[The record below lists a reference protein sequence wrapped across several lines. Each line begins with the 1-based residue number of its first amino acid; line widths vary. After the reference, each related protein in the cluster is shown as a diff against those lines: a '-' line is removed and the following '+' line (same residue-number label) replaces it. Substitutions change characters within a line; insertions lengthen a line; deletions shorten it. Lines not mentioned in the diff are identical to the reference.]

1 MKRNTRISPLKMR
14 QAQFHRAARH
24 MGHIKRGLID
34 YFLRPNRTI
43 AMTFPIEMD
52 DGSVRVFRGYRTL
65 HSSILGPGKGGIRY
79 HPKVTMREVESLATL
94 MTWKCALIGV
104 PFGGAKGGVTCD
116 VKTLSTGE
124 LRRMT
129 RRYVAELGDNI
140 GPHTDV
146 PAPDLYTNAQTMAWV
161 YDTYQAMH
169 GGENNLPVV
178 TGKPLDLG
186 GAPGREEA
194 TGRGTFAALE
204 RALELDP
211 LSGGR
216 RLDGASVVVQGYGE
230 VGRTVARLCREAGA
244 RVIAISDSGGGVIAS
259 GVGGLDLD
267 IVSRHKAGA
276 GSVVGCPDTTTIS
289 NDELLALECDILIP
303 AALGEQIHAGN
314 ADAVRAQLIVEAA
327 NAPVTPQADRLLQD
341 RGVRVL
347 PDILVNSGGVVVS
360 YFEWVQN
367 LRNERWSLE
376 ETNLKL
382 DERMRDRTGRVVE
395 RLGAMEAQLGRRDRP
410 ADLRTAALAIAIE
423 RLAEVTLERGIWP

>member
-104 PFGGAKGGVTCD
+104 PFGGAKGGITCD
-116 VKTLSTGE
+116 VKTLSSGE

-140 GPHTDV
+140 GPYTDV

-211 LSGGR
+211 LPGGR

-230 VGRTVARLCREAGA
+230 VGRTAARLCREAGA
-244 RVIAISDSGGGVIAS
+244 RVIAISDSGGGVIATAA
-259 GVGGLDLD
+259 GGLDLD
-267 IVSRHKAGA
+267 IVSRHKDSA

-289 NDELLALECDILIP
+289 NDELLALECDVLVP

-314 ADAVRAQLIVEAA
+314 AEAVRAQLIVEAA
-327 NAPVTPQADRLLQD
+327 NAPVTPQADRMLQD

-382 DERMRDRTGRVVE
+382 DER
-395 RLGAMEAQLGRRDRP
+395 
-410 ADLRTAALAIAIE
+410 
-423 RLAEVTLERGIWP
+423 